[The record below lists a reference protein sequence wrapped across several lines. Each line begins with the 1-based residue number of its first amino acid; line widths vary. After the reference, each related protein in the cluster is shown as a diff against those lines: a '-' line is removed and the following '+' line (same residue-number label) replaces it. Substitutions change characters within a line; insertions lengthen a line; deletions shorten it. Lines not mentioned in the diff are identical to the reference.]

1 MKLIATKAFE
11 RSVVTVFS
19 TAVIMIAGVLAYFQL
34 GQLEDPEFTVKVAVV
49 ATPYAGATPE
59 EVELEVTDVIE
70 RAVQGISV
78 LREIESYSSAG
89 LSSVK
94 VIIQPAVHSNELPQ
108 VWDELRKRIAD
119 AQPQL
124 PPGASSSIVFDDF
137 GDVFGFL
144 FALQSDGFTMADLE
158 RYADDIKAQLSVIP
172 GVAKVELWG
181 VPRQCVYL
189 DISEARLSQLGLSLL
204 DVHNTLS
211 QQNTVVDASG
221 MDLQDSRVRFQVTG
235 EFGSPEEIG
244 ELLIRGR
251 TIGGADEGRL
261 IRVRDVATVER
272 GYVTPTT
279 AEMRFD
285 GLPSIG
291 IAVSNASGVNI
302 VTLGQD
308 IDTRLAQIEA
318 ELPIGIEINRIS
330 WQSDV
335 VDSAI
340 NDFMISL
347 AMAIGIV
354 LVTLW
359 VVMGFRSAFIV
370 GISGMLMVIIG
381 TFLVMVLIEEDL
393 HRMSLGALI
402 VAMGLMLDNA
412 LVVVDGALIR
422 MERGMDRIKAAIEAA
437 SAPSMPLLGA
447 TVVGVMAFYPI
458 AASTESAGEY
468 CQALFTIAGVSL
480 LISWLFA
487 ITVTP
492 LMCAAMLPRP
502 KADRKD
508 PYSGA
513 FYMLFQ
519 RLLEWSLRARRLVLL
534 VFVIALVGSLAAF
547 RFVDQMFF
555 PASDRAQF
563 MVDIWL
569 PEGTGIQTTSEVTRR
584 LEDFVMQQ
592 EGVTAT
598 STFIGRGPPRFY
610 LPVEPESPN
619 SSYAQLIINTPDG
632 AAVGRVLP
640 VVQQWAD
647 EHMPEAMVIGRRYGL
662 GPFRAWPVE
671 ARISGPAFADF
682 AVLRSL
688 GEQASAILADSPHA
702 MAVRTNWREKTPMIV
717 ADFDQ
722 TNARWT
728 GIARSDVAAALR
740 RSTDG
745 TTVGLYREDD
755 KLIPIILRSSAG
767 DREQGARNLD
777 VLQVRPLLSSRS
789 LPLTQVTSSLEPAWR
804 DPFIFRHDRRRT
816 IAAQGVPLGLATDYL
831 DDVLPRLEAMELPPG
846 YTLTIDGEYR
856 SSRDAQKSLL
866 PGIAPALII
875 MALVIVALFNNYR
888 QPLIIVCIV
897 PFALVGVIL
906 GLIMTGQPFGFV
918 ALLGAMS
925 LAGMMVKNAIV
936 LLDEVSILLKDGQ
949 APYDALINAAVSRL
963 RPVMLAAAT
972 TVLGLIPLLSDVFW
986 SSLAVAI
993 MFGLGIGTM
1002 IIMLLVPVLYAMF
1015 YRVRPGGAPP
1025 SSPTNPTVP
1034 EPGPDPAME
1043 PA

>member
-1 MKLIATKAFE
+1 MKLIATKVFE

-19 TAVIMIAGVLAYFQL
+19 TAVVMIAGVLSYFQL
-34 GQLEDPEFTVKVAVV
+34 GQLEDPEFTVKTAVV

-70 RAVQGISV
+70 RAVQRMAV

-94 VIIQPAVHSNELPQ
+94 VIIRPDVHSNELPQ

-119 AQPQL
+119 AQREL
-124 PPGASSSIVFDDF
+124 PPGAASSIVFDDF

-144 FALQSDGFTMADLE
+144 FALQSDGFSMTELE
-158 RYADDIKAQLSVIP
+158 RYADDIKAQLSLIP

-181 VPRQCVYL
+181 VPRQCVYI

-204 DVHNTLS
+204 DVSLTLS
-211 QQNTVVDASG
+211 QQNTVVDAG
-221 MDLQDSRVRFQVTG
+221 GIDLLDSRIRFEVTG
-235 EFGSPEEIG
+235 DFGSPEEIG

-251 TIGGADEGRL
+251 TLGSQDEGRL

-272 GYVTPTT
+272 GYMTPATS
-279 AEMRFD
+279 EMRFD

-302 VTLGQD
+302 VNLGRA
-308 IDTRLAQIEA
+308 IDERLAQINT
-318 ELPIGIEINRIS
+318 ELPVGIEINRIS

-335 VDSAI
+335 VDSAVQ
-340 NDFMISL
+340 DFMISL
-347 AMAIGIV
+347 AMAVGIV

-359 VVMGFRSAFIV
+359 IVMGFRPALIV
-370 GISGMLMVIIG
+370 GLSGMLMVIVA
-381 TFLVMVLIEEDL
+381 TFLVMTLIQEDL

-412 LVVVDGALIR
+412 LVVVDGAMIR
-422 MERGMDRIKAAIEAA
+422 MERGMDRVKAAIEAA

-468 CQALFTIAGVSL
+468 TQALFTIAGVSL

-492 LMCAAMLPRP
+492 LMCAAMLPGP
-502 KADRKD
+502 KAGRKD

-513 FYMLFQ
+513 FYTFCRRMIAL
-519 RLLEWSLRARRLVLL
+519 SLRARWLVLIL
-534 VFVIALVGSLAAF
+534 FIAGLGGSLASF

-569 PEGTGIQTTSEVTRR
+569 PEGTGIETTSDVTRR
-584 LEDFVMQQ
+584 LEQYVMTR

-632 AAVGRVLP
+632 RTVGRVLP
-640 VVQQWAD
+640 DVQQWAD
-647 EHMPEAMVIGRRYGL
+647 ENLPEAMVISRRYGL

-671 ARISGPAFADF
+671 ARISGPAFADP

-688 GEQASAILADSPHA
+688 GDQAADILAQSPHA
-702 MAVRTNWREKTPMIV
+702 MAVRTNWREKTPLIV

-728 GIARSDVAAALR
+728 GVSRSDIASALR

-745 TTVGLYREDD
+745 AVAGLYREDD

-789 LPLTQVTSSLEPAWR
+789 VPLTQVTSSVEPEWD

-831 DDVLPRLEAMELPPG
+831 DDVRAKLEAIELPPG
-846 YTLTIDGEYR
+846 YTLAIDGEYR
-856 SSRDAQKSLL
+856 SSRDAQKSLI
-866 PGIAPALII
+866 PGVVPALII

-888 QPLIIVCIV
+888 QPLIIAFIV
-897 PFALVGVIL
+897 PFALIGVIV
-906 GLIMTGQPFGFV
+906 GLIATGQPFGFV

-936 LLDEVSILLKDGQ
+936 LLDEINALRTEGQ
-949 APYDALINAAVSRL
+949 MPYDAVLNAAISRL

-972 TVLGLIPLLSDVFW
+972 TVLGLIPLLTDVFW

-1002 IIMLLVPVLYAMF
+1002 IVMLLVPVLYAIL
-1015 YRVRPGGAPP
+1015 YRLHPGAPP
-1025 SSPTNPTVP
+1025 APSAPRPAP
-1034 EPGPDPAME
+1034 EAAPSE
-1043 PA
+1043 

>member
-1 MKLIATKAFE
+1 MKLIATKAFD

-19 TAVIMIAGVLAYFQL
+19 TVVVMIAGVLSYFQL

-49 ATPYAGATPE
+49 ATPYQGATPE

-94 VIIQPAVHSNELPQ
+94 VIIQPEVHSDELPQ
-108 VWDELRKRIAD
+108 VWDELRKRIDD
-119 AQPQL
+119 AQREL
-124 PPGASSSIVFDDF
+124 PPGASPSIVFDDF

-144 FALQSDGFTMADLE
+144 FALQSDGYTMADLE
-158 RYADDIKAQLSVIP
+158 RHADDIKAQLSVIP

-204 DVHNTLS
+204 DVSATLS
-211 QQNTVVDASG
+211 QQNTVVDPGAI
-221 MDLQDSRVRFQVTG
+221 DLLDSRIRFQVTG

-251 TIGGADEGRL
+251 TLLGEDEGRL

-272 GYVTPTT
+272 GYVTPTS
-279 AEMRFD
+279 AEMRFN

-291 IAVSNASGVNI
+291 VAVSNASGVNI
-302 VTLGQD
+302 VTLGRA
-308 IDTRLAQIEA
+308 IDERLAQINA
-318 ELPIGIEINRIS
+318 GLPVGVEINRIS

-335 VDSAI
+335 VDSAVT
-340 NDFMISL
+340 DFMVSL

-354 LVTLW
+354 LATLW
-359 VVMGFRSAFIV
+359 VVMGFRSALIV
-370 GISGMLMVIIG
+370 GLSGMLMVIVA
-381 TFLVMVLIEEDL
+381 TFLVMTLIDEDL

-422 MERGMDRIKAAIEAA
+422 MERGMKRIPAAIEAA

-492 LMCAAMLPRP
+492 MMCAAMLPSP

-508 PYSGA
+508 PYSGR
-513 FYMLFQ
+513 FYMMF
-519 RLLEWSLRARRLVLL
+519 RSLLGWVLRARLVVLI
-534 VFVIALVGSLAAF
+534 VFVATLVGSLSAF
-547 RFVDQMFF
+547 RLVDQMFF

-584 LEDFVMQQ
+584 LEEFVMAQ

-632 AAVGRVLP
+632 DTVGRVLP
-640 VVQQWAD
+640 IVQQWAD

-688 GEQASAILADSPHA
+688 GEQATAILAESPHA
-702 MAVRTNWREKTPMIV
+702 MAVRTNWREKTPLIV

-728 GIARSDVAAALR
+728 GVARSDVAAALR

-777 VLQVRPLLSSRS
+777 VLQVRPLLSDRS
-789 LPLTQVTSSLEPAWR
+789 LPLTQVTSSVEPEWR
-804 DPFIFRHDRRRT
+804 DPFIFRFDRRRT
-816 IAAQGVPLGLATDYL
+816 IAAQGVPVGLATDYL
-831 DDVLPRLEAMELPPG
+831 DDVRAKLEAIEMPPG
-846 YTLTIDGEYR
+846 YTLSIDGEYR

-866 PGIAPALII
+866 PGVAPALII

-897 PFALVGVIL
+897 PFALIGVIV
-906 GLIMTGQPFGFV
+906 GLILTGQPFGFV

-936 LLDEVSILLKDGQ
+936 LLDEINALQQQGQ
-949 APYDALINAAVSRL
+949 APYDALLNAAVSRL
-963 RPVMLAAAT
+963 RPVMLAAGT

-986 SSLAVAI
+986 SSLAVAV
-993 MFGLGIGTM
+993 MFGLGIGTV
-1002 IIMLLVPVLYAMF
+1002 IIMLLVPVLYAVF
-1015 YRVRPGGAPP
+1015 YRVSPDTPVRPAPGA
-1025 SSPTNPTVP
+1025 
-1034 EPGPDPAME
+1034 E
-1043 PA
+1043 PAVEPA